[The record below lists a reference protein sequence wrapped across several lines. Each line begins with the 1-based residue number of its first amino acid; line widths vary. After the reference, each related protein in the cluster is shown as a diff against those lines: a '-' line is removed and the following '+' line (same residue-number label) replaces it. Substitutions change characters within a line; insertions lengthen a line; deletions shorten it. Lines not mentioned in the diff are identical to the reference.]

1 MRISDWSSDVC
12 SSDLKL
18 DAGPGELRGILLEL
32 RLEPLEQREGVG
44 RRPGESSDDLAV
56 GESPHLAGVRIADGL
71 AEADLPVA
79 GDDDGLAL
87 ADGTDGRA
95 LPGHADRKS
104 VVYRTSGSV
113 RVELGVRRLVSKK
126 P

>member
-44 RRPGESSDDLAV
+44 RPPGESRDDLAV
-56 GESPHLAGVRIADGL
+56 GETPHLAGVRFDDGL

-79 GDDDGLAL
+79 GDDDGIAL
-87 ADGTDGRA
+87 ADGKDGRA
-95 LPGHADRKS
+95 VPGDRKS
-104 VVYRTSGSV
+104 T
-113 RVELGVRRLVSKK
+113 RLNSSH
-126 P
+126 